1 MAEEEERRQEIEE
14 VDCKTNDTTDMT
26 FCMTNYH
33 KGVLKMMSMMRTHHM
48 LTDVKLIVS
57 SETFEAHKLMLA
69 AASPYFKAM
78 FTGGLKESQCSEVT
92 LHGICP
98 SIMNR
103 LLSFIYTGQIHIT
116 ELAVCQ
122 ILPAASM
129 LQITDVIKAC
139 CIFLERQLS
148 PVNALGIASF
158 AEQHGCLELH
168 KKANEFI
175 MQHFAEVCQ
184 EEEFVQLSTKQL
196 IDLIRKDEL
205 NVREETEVYN
215 AVLRWVKYN
224 EEERRPKMHA
234 VLSAVRCQFL
244 TPSFLNEQMKNCEV
258 IKQLPACREYL
269 AQIFRELTLH
279 KRMSVRERIPKTPRV
294 IYVAGGYL
302 RSSLDT
308 LEAFNLD
315 TQKWTKL
322 ASLTIPRSGLGAAFV
337 KGIFYAIGGR
347 NNSPGCSYDSDWVDR
362 YEPIRDSWRPCNP
375 MSVPRNRV
383 SVGVVD
389 GMIYAVGG
397 SAGVDYYNSV
407 ERYSPEEDAWYSVKS
422 MEIKRLAVAVA
433 VVDRLLYAMGG
444 FDGQGRLSSCE
455 CYNPETNTWS
465 PVPPMNIARS
475 GGGVASWNQFIYVV
489 GGFDGKRQLDSVERY
504 DTVNKVWTSVA
515 PLSVARSAL
524 SASVIDNKL
533 YAIGG
538 YDGQEFVATVEV
550 YDPKSDCWV
559 MGVPLTS
566 PRSGH
571 ASAVSYHFP
580 AYCPEGS
587 S

>member
-1 MAEEEERRQEIEE
+1 MNFLHFQ
-14 VDCKTNDTTDMT
+14 
-26 FCMTNYH
+26 
-33 KGVLKMMSMMRTHHM
+33 MMSMMRTHRM
-48 LTDVKLIVS
+48 LTDVKLIVN

-98 SIMNR
+98 SIMGR
-103 LLSFIYTGQIHIT
+103 LLSFIYTGQIQIT

-148 PVNALGIASF
+148 PINALGIAGF

-184 EEEFVQLSTKQL
+184 EEEFIQLSPKQL
-196 IDLIRKDEL
+196 IELIRRDEL

-215 AVLRWVKYN
+215 AVLRWVKHN

-234 VLSAVRCQFL
+234 VLYAVRCQFL
-244 TPSFLNEQMKNCEV
+244 TPSFLNDQMKNCEV
-258 IKQLPACREYL
+258 IKKLPKCREYL
-269 AQIFRELTLH
+269 AQIFKELTLH
-279 KRMSVRERIPKTPRV
+279 KRVNVRERIPKTPRV

-302 RSSLDT
+302 RNSLDT

-315 TQKWTKL
+315 SQKWTTL

-337 KGIFYAIGGR
+337 KGILYAIGGR

-362 YEPIRDSWRPCNP
+362 YEPVRDSWRPCNP

-397 SAGVDYYNSV
+397 CAGVDHYNSV
-407 ERYSPEEDAWYSVKS
+407 ERYDPDQDVWHPVKS
-422 MEIKRLAVAVA
+422 MASKRTAVAVA

-444 FDGQGRLSSCE
+444 FDGQNRLKSCE
-455 CYNPETNTWS
+455 CYNPETDTWS
-465 PVPPMNIARS
+465 SVQPMKCARS
-475 GGGVASWNQFIYVV
+475 GGGVTSWNQYIYVI
-489 GGFDGKRQLDSVERY
+489 GGFDGHRQLGAAERY
-504 DTVNKVWTSVA
+504 DTVNRTWTDVA
-515 PLSVARSAL
+515 PLTVPRSAL
-524 SASVIDNKL
+524 SVTVIDNQI

-538 YDGQEFVATVEV
+538 YDGQDFVATVEV
-550 YDPKSDCWV
+550 YDPKTDQWST
-559 MGVPLTS
+559 GVPMTS

-571 ASAVSYHFP
+571 ACAVSYRCP
-580 AYCPEGS
+580 VYCSQILEGPS
-587 S
+587 